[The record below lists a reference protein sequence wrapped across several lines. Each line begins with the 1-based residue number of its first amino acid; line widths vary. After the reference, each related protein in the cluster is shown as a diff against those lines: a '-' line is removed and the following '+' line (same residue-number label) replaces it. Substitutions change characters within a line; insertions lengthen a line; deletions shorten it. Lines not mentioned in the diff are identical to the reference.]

1 MVSDYTPGS
10 DRESCGC
17 QGGRITSSRLSFA
30 ILYETPAAGAVISV
44 YRAPAFIMVIAL
56 VTYSIPPK
64 AVETRFSLANSGL
77 VSLVPSCTF
86 SPLYVS
92 VRHLSSF
99 GHSSLLPPLAL
110 ALAHQP

>member
-1 MVSDYTPGS
+1 MDTACECEPVADYLEGY

-44 YRAPAFIMVIAL
+44 YMAPAFIMVIAL

-64 AVETRFSLANSGL
+64 AVETRFSLAQANIAY
-77 VSLVPSCTF
+77 VHRMTRR
-86 SPLYVS
+86 PL
-92 VRHLSSF
+92 RPQLRRPQAD
-99 GHSSLLPPLAL
+99 LLLT
-110 ALAHQP
+110 